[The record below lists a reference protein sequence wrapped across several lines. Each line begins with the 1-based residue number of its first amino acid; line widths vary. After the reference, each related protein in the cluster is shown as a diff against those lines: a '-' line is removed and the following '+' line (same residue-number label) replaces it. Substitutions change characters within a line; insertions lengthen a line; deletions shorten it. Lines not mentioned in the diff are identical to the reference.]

1 MVPESSCVIP
11 GNEDNGVVVEIRIA
25 ENSIQ
30 HGLRIG
36 DARGH
41 RTIRR
46 VLIRP
51 RILLPGL
58 NETDSR
64 EGGRVVVY
72 ATASARALIVQ
83 RTSNGVIVAA
93 PACSSSSITKKLVFS
108 STGCICA
115 V

>member
-1 MVPESSCVIP
+1 MIPESSCVIP
-11 GNEDNGVVVEIRIA
+11 GDEDNGVVVEIRIT

-30 HGLRIG
+30 HGLRIR

-51 RILLPGL
+51 RVLLPGL
-58 NETDSR
+58 NETDSG
-64 EGGRVVVY
+64 ECGRVVVY

-83 RTSNGVIVAA
+83 RTGNGVIVAA
-93 PACSSSSITKKLVFS
+93 PACRSSSITKKLVFS